1 MASTRMLAFRSGC
14 VSTTQWE
21 ADMTITPI
29 TNTGGNTFPQGPQ
42 GVDIKQR
49 MQPVADLFHESS
61 DQLMSELQSGK
72 SLAELAQ
79 EKGVSQQD
87 LLNAVKQGLTTNA
100 PAGTDPSK
108 LDAIANQIINHVP
121 GKGGAHGH
129 HHHHGGGSSTSS
141 TSSTNSNLIVNGVS
155 DPNSTNS
162 VSGFD
167 TLA

>member
-1 MASTRMLAFRSGC
+1 
-14 VSTTQWE
+14 
-21 ADMTITPI
+21 MTITPI
-29 TNTGGNTFPQGPQ
+29 TNTGGNNFPQGPQ

-72 SLAELAQ
+72 SLAQIAQ
-79 EKGVSQQD
+79 EKGVSQSD

-108 LDAIANQIINHVP
+108 LDAIANQIINHTP
-121 GKGGAHGH
+121 GKGAHGH
-129 HHHHGGGSSTSS
+129 HHHGGGSTNSTSS
-141 TSSTNSNLIVNGVS
+141 SGNLTINGVS
-155 DPNSTNS
+155 DTNSTNS